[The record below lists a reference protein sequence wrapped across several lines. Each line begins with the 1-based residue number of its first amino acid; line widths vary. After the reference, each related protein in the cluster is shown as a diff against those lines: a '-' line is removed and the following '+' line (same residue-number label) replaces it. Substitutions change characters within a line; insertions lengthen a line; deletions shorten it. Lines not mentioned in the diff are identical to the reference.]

1 MSKDY
6 GKLRKKIIFYDTD
19 KRYAD
24 LKIRL
29 EHDGI
34 SQAAFFRGIVSGYL
48 LQDEN
53 VLEYIDKLKASK
65 KVGNRNK
72 KEIKQERELVN
83 SGKETMQ
90 KLALSE
96 EEIEDIFDLLE
107 KQGQSATGEIF
118 NEQEDTT

>member
-1 MSKDY
+1 V
-6 GKLRKKIIFYDTD
+6 GKVLDITPKINFRRVAD
-19 KRYAD
+19 KYNHWEIVP
-24 LKIRL
+24 KHIRL
-29 EHDGI
+29 Y
-34 SQAAFFRGIVSGYL
+34 FYL
-48 LQDEN
+48 KRARREQSFMN

-107 KQGQSATGEIF
+107 RQGSGI
-118 NEQEDTT
+118 

>member
-72 KEIKQERELVN
+72 KEIKQ
-83 SGKETMQ
+83 
-90 KLALSE
+90 
-96 EEIEDIFDLLE
+96 DLN
-107 KQGQSATGEIF
+107 QF
-118 NEQEDTT
+118 NIQYSLLDKILL

>member
-34 SQAAFFRGIVSGYL
+34 SQAAFFRGMV
-48 LQDEN
+48 
-53 VLEYIDKLKASK
+53 
-65 KVGNRNK
+65 VG
-72 KEIKQERELVN
+72 
-83 SGKETMQ
+83 
-90 KLALSE
+90 
-96 EEIEDIFDLLE
+96 
-107 KQGQSATGEIF
+107 
-118 NEQEDTT
+118 

>member
-53 VLEYIDKLKASK
+53 VLEYIDKLKA
-65 KVGNRNK
+65 
-72 KEIKQERELVN
+72 
-83 SGKETMQ
+83 
-90 KLALSE
+90 
-96 EEIEDIFDLLE
+96 
-107 KQGQSATGEIF
+107 
-118 NEQEDTT
+118 

>member
-1 MSKDY
+1 MSRDY

-65 KVGNRNK
+65 KVGNRDK

-107 KQGQSATGEIF
+107 RQGSGI
-118 NEQEDTT
+118 

>member
-96 EEIEDIFDLLE
+96 ESSAFLNFEYYLL
-107 KQGQSATGEIF
+107 QSATGEIF